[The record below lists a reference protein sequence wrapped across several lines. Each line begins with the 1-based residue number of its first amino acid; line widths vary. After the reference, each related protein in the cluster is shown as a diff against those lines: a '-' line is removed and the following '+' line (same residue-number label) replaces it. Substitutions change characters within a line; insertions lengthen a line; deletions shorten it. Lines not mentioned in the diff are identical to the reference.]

1 MNRRVKNITGHPA
14 PSSDALARSAE
25 YQARY
30 GSLDS
35 IEFPNSASLVFL
47 MEEPRKWLAVGTQLE
62 VFLGP
67 KKVGTF
73 EVQTLME
80 PEPET

>member
-35 IEFPNSASLVFL
+35 IEFPRRHQKVSLMRPSARTL
-47 MEEPRKWLAVGTQLE
+47 LARRVLKLE
-62 VFLGP
+62 S
-67 KKVGTF
+67 
-73 EVQTLME
+73 EWS
-80 PEPET
+80 

>member
-1 MNRRVKNITGHPA
+1 MNRRVKNMAGHPA

-35 IEFPNSASLVFL
+35 IEFPRAWLEARDL
-47 MEEPRKWLAVGTQLE
+47 DPKLPEAPPEGIPEEAKRAITLLARRVLKLE
-62 VFLGP
+62 S
-67 KKVGTF
+67 
-73 EVQTLME
+73 EWS
-80 PEPET
+80 